1 MFICIS
7 SLKLLDKLDVL
18 QVKAGLFKS
27 AFLFN
32 YNFRFI
38 KTEVTRRYSQTKLN
52 SLQIKHYLI
61 NLIENTLIIN

>member
-27 AFLFN
+27 AFFC
-32 YNFRFI
+32 
-38 KTEVTRRYSQTKLN
+38 
-52 SLQIKHYLI
+52 LI
-61 NLIENTLIIN
+61 TISDLLKRK